1 MDLSAF
7 QNKTCSEIELL
18 KQLPLDQSVIVE
30 LGCGKADITR
40 FIASNCTGSKVIATE
55 VDAIQHE
62 KNLLIDDLPNVTFLM
77 AGAESIPAE
86 NDSVDVVFMFKSLHH
101 VPLDKMDSALGEIR
115 RVLKPGGVAYISEP
129 IFSGDFNEVLRL
141 FHDEEQVRAA
151 AYQAI
156 QKAVNGKLLSQID
169 EIEFNSP
176 MAFESFEFFADKVV
190 NVTHTDHKL
199 SSELLKKIEIQ
210 FMKNMTKEG
219 ARFEMPIRINLL
231 QKK

>member
-1 MDLSAF
+1 M
-7 QNKTCSEIELL
+7 ELL
-18 KQLPLDQSVIVE
+18 KQLPLDQSVMVE

-40 FIASNCTGSKVIATE
+40 FIASNGSGRKVIATE

-101 VPLDKMDSALGEIR
+101 VPLDKMDEALGEIR
-115 RVLKPGGVAYISEP
+115 RVLKPGGFAYISEP

-141 FHDEEQVRAA
+141 FHDEEQVRSA

-156 QKAVNGKLLSQID
+156 QKAVDGKLLSQIG

-176 MAFESFEFFADKVV
+176 MAFESFESFADKVV
-190 NVTHTDHKL
+190 NVTHTDHNL
-199 SSELLKKIEIQ
+199 SSDLLKKIEIQ

-219 ARFEMPIRINLL
+219 ARFKMPIRINLL